1 MKDLKHLYTL
11 EKLLESA
18 HNELVQQA
26 VEGGKHALGYTC
38 YHMPEVLLNADNC
51 FSVRLRAPRTG
62 SMDISGYY
70 MNNFIC
76 DYCKSLLERG
86 IEGGY
91 HFLSAIMG
99 TETCS
104 EMNRALEHFD
114 VMPIVDHEGFFV
126 SFLDMPFKTTEA
138 AVQHYVTQL
147 QVKVLDRMHEAFGTD
162 VSDAA
167 LRKAVEEHNEV
178 CRLITEIGEYRKED
192 NPRITGYEFAVLN
205 VASYACPKALIL
217 PYLRDTAEELKTLE
231 PDAKPTW
238 RVKIV
243 IAGSEIDD
251 PDFIQLVE
259 GAGALVVADR
269 FCFGPTP
276 GREEIVLTDD
286 KPVLEQIARHYLLTS
301 QCPRYMEKHK
311 VEGRHTFVRQL
322 VEDYHAQGVLYE
334 QLKFCEFWGYER
346 ALASYVMT
354 HDFGIPSVAIDRQNA
369 QGGAGQLRTRV
380 QAFVE
385 SLEIKQIQK
394 AKGGSAK

>member
-1 MKDLKHLYTL
+1 MKDLKHLYTI

-26 VEGGKHALGYTC
+26 VDAGGHALGYTC

-104 EMNRALEHFD
+104 EMNRALEHFEL
-114 VMPIVDHEGFFV
+114 MPIVDHEGFFV

-147 QVKVLDRMHEAFGTD
+147 QVKVLDRMRESFGTD

-192 NPRITGYEFAVLN
+192 NPRITGYEFAALN
-205 VASYACPKALIL
+205 VASCACPKALIL
-217 PYLRDTAEELKTLE
+217 PYLRDTAEELKARK
-231 PDAKPTW
+231 PDAKPAW

-269 FCFGPTP
+269 FCFGSTP
-276 GREEIVLTDD
+276 GREEIALTDD

>member
-26 VEGGKHALGYTC
+26 VDEGKHALGYTC

-147 QVKVLDRMHEAFGTD
+147 QVKVLDRMHESFGTD

-217 PYLRDTAEELKTLE
+217 PYLRDTAEELKTRK
-231 PDAKPTW
+231 PDAKP
-238 RVKIV
+238 RMAREDRDRGQRDRRPRLHPARGGRGRARGGGPLLLRLH
-243 IAGSEIDD
+243 AGQRGDRAH
-251 PDFIQLVE
+251 
-259 GAGALVVADR
+259 GRYARAGADR
-269 FCFGPTP
+269 AALSHD
-276 GREEIVLTDD
+276 E
-286 KPVLEQIARHYLLTS
+286 PVPALHG
-301 QCPRYMEKHK
+301 K
-311 VEGRHTFVRQL
+311 
-322 VEDYHAQGVLYE
+322 AQGR
-334 QLKFCEFWGYER
+334 R
-346 ALASYVMT
+346 AAHVR
-354 HDFGIPSVAIDRQNA
+354 AAAR
-369 QGGAGQLRTRV
+369 GGLPRAGRAV
-380 QAFVE
+380 
-385 SLEIKQIQK
+385 
-394 AKGGSAK
+394 